1 LKPAK
6 LTDSD
11 RFIPTRQS
19 LLSRLKDWNDQE
31 SWRLFFDTYWG
42 LIYKAAV
49 RAGLTAAEAEDVVQE
64 TVVSVSKSLP
74 GFDYQEMKGGFKGWL
89 MRLTT
94 WRILDQIRKRTPEV
108 AVLEQNP
115 DDTSVESAPIE
126 QMTELTGHPF
136 ETLWDQEWES
146 NLLEAAM
153 RRVKAS
159 VDPKQ
164 FQIFDLLVRK
174 DWPAAK
180 VSADLQ
186 INVARVYLAKH
197 RVGRLLKKEIE
208 CLRTKPM

>member
-19 LLSRLKDWNDQE
+19 LLSRLKDWNDQD
-31 SWRLFFDTYWG
+31 SWRLFFDTYWA
-42 LIYKAAV
+42 LIYKAAI

-74 GFDYQEMKGGFKGWL
+74 GFDYKATKGGFKGWL

-94 WRILDQIRKRTPEV
+94 WRILDQIRKRAPRAAT
-108 AVLEQNP
+108 LDQSP
-115 DDTSVESAPIE
+115 DNTSVEDAPIE

-136 ETLWDQEWES
+136 EALWDREWES

-174 DWPAAK
+174 EWPVAK
-180 VSADLQ
+180 VAADLQ

-208 CLRTKPM
+208 TLRTKPL